1 MIKIVKEDA
10 KIFQVTNGVIQIELM
25 GEREGNLILK
35 LPKNK
40 EIIESKFNYS
50 KINISENI

>member
-25 GEREGNLILK
+25 GEREGNLFLK